1 LESGRNEWPDVVEMF
16 QNEAQP
22 PTVREVIFKQA
33 SPILRRMFLLY
44 LVNAVLLI
52 VFAGAF
58 SVLFPSFG
66 GGPWTLGLE
75 AYAVLIAVYA
85 GIVYLLGRSAMS
97 VGLGRHCYAL
107 AVLGFGFGGFLD
119 AWGGYGFLSL
129 GYWLGQAGK
138 ESPSVC
144 GRDGGEVVVFGP
156 ESLACPKCSRVVRVG
171 YDIPRGWAKAGLAV
185 FLLGVLI
192 YVMNSSLG
200 MFNTFYARYV
210 GDVLLFTGLAF
221 ALTFYLQRMYFG
233 GLVRIPSINQSGVR
247 EEGEVSGR

>member
-1 LESGRNEWPDVVEMF
+1 MSEEKMAGLVEMSIA
-16 QNEAQP
+16 ESRP

-52 VFAGAF
+52 VSTGALTF
-58 SVLFPSFG
+58 LFPSFLG

-75 AYAVLIAVYA
+75 VYAILIAVYA
-85 GIVYLLGRSAMS
+85 GIVYLLGKSAMS

-107 AVLGFGFGGFLD
+107 AVLGFGFGGLFD

-138 ESPSVC
+138 ESSSVC

-185 FLLGVLI
+185 FLLGVLV

-200 MFNTFYARYV
+200 AFNTFYARYV

-221 ALTFYLQRMYFG
+221 ATTFYLQRMYFG